1 MSQSIKQPLSHPP
14 PSSPSTATTCPS
26 SPTTPPTTARTR
38 AHWLDSGVCYLVSH
52 WLMLVMST
60 KKYLVTSLVGPSFR
74 NVLCQSQLSILQ
86 PSVRRGAEP
95 SPRLVPH
102 HRQLCH
108 PRSRLPPRRLC
119 LHRGEVRRL
128 FCFFYQMYQLLT
140 NACSRC
146 CIRDYKPVSPM

>member
-1 MSQSIKQPLSHPP
+1 MSQSTKQQDQDHSLTLHPALLQLQQPALPLLRRHQQLPGQEHIGWTQVCFP
-14 PSSPSTATTCPS
+14 LVDACYW
-26 SPTTPPTTARTR
+26 
-38 AHWLDSGVCYLVSH
+38 AHKNTWWH
-52 WLMLVMST
+52 HI
-60 KKYLVTSLVGPSFR
+60 R

-108 PRSRLPPRRLC
+108 PRSRLPPRCLC
-119 LHRGEVRRL
+119 LHRREVWRL
-128 FCFFYQMYQLLT
+128 FCFFDFNQMYQLLT
-140 NACSRC
+140 NAFSRC